1 MRDGFVSAI
10 VFTALLGMPAPGNA
24 QTLLEIRPGHGDIPL
39 DRKVQLTAVAVTI
52 GYNVRTVEGVSF
64 KASCGTVDTSG
75 TLIPTTPG
83 PCTVTARWTTPDG
96 RDLVATASLRVV
108 AYTMARPPSPS
119 PGPPPRRQPPPG
131 PPPATDGMAA
141 TLPQFPW
148 PPPEATTRVSIPRG
162 LITKARPP
170 GVDSVVDTLGY
181 VADSIEKALDRARIE
196 RAVYAIGDSGFAYV
210 TRVEMI
216 HSGGEPF
223 SPPDRFPNDVAT
235 ASGRGGFLEF
245 ILSRFRARPGYFR
258 IIALVVTS
266 RPISADTAPLR
277 LDAATRLIAGGMAT
291 LPPVLRRRAVRD
303 LQSVALIYEFERPSA
318 SEEVLPRGAPLVSA
332 RMHLAEAGLWTESQ
346 LEGR

>member
-1 MRDGFVSAI
+1 M
-10 VFTALLGMPAPGNA
+10 
-24 QTLLEIRPGHGDIPL
+24 
-39 DRKVQLTAVAVTI
+39 
-52 GYNVRTVEGVSF
+52 
-64 KASCGTVDTSG
+64 
-75 TLIPTTPG
+75 
-83 PCTVTARWTTPDG
+83 
-96 RDLVATASLRVV
+96 
-108 AYTMARPPSPS
+108 
-119 PGPPPRRQPPPG
+119 
-131 PPPATDGMAA
+131 
-141 TLPQFPW
+141 
-148 PPPEATTRVSIPRG
+148 
-162 LITKARPP
+162 
-170 GVDSVVDTLGY
+170 VDTLGY
-181 VADSIEKALDRARIE
+181 VADSIEKALDRAQIE

-258 IIALVVTS
+258 IIVLVVTS
-266 RPISADTAPLR
+266 RPISADTAALR

-318 SEEVLPRGAPLVSA
+318 SDDVLPRGAPLVSA

-346 LEGR
+346 LGGR